1 MKVKVKVI
9 LRNRVV
15 LPEGAVCRVELR
27 DESMVDGPAGI
38 VASYEEPVKE
48 VSGIDLMACTLEGD
62 DDAFAGRD
70 VNVWAHLSLTGE
82 KQVRVGDFITMQA
95 YPVGGVGS
103 AKAAGSAKAVT
114 VELQPVS
121 S

>member
-15 LPEGAVCRVELR
+15 LPEGAVCRV
-27 DESMVDGPAGI
+27 DGI

-95 YPVGGVGS
+95 YLVGGVGS
-103 AKAAGSAKAVT
+103 AKAASSAKAAGAAKAVT